1 MTDPTRQGERF
12 ADDPAVELDD
22 RADDVLA
29 RSEAAQDLTDLDA
42 RGDRDDLA
50 WDDLDRSPV
59 GATTPVPSPAAQDP
73 ELGPDQIDG
82 SAERSAEQPVAGDS
96 SFDRVSADDL
106 GYSPLDYPEGEAPS
120 DPPSERGPVDPIAV
134 DTRDDLID
142 DRGGDERGVAT
153 YLPPSGYDEA
163 PRRDPSGRTIQR
175 FDLGEIKRVEVE
187 GPATVTITTGG
198 NGLLTVSA
206 VSEDFERIHVMEGR
220 KDVRIQFDGGFMDR
234 KNPVQDITYAFDLTG
249 LTDLK
254 IEKYVDAR
262 VDRLDGGTVTLDLK
276 GGSRLDVGELEVRRL
291 EAKLVDKC
299 QLSATG
305 TADRQVIDLSGE
317 SVYDGAQVQTDRT
330 AVKARDKSQASLRVK
345 TLLRVQAIKQS
356 TVHYAGEHVDLD
368 VHTEDKSEV
377 RNVAAH

>member
-12 ADDPAVELDD
+12 ADDPSAELDD
-22 RADDVLA
+22 RENDLLA
-29 RSEAAQDLTDLDA
+29 RSEAAGDLADLDA
-42 RGDRDDLA
+42 RDDRGDRA
-50 WDDLDRSPV
+50 WDDLDRLPA
-59 GATTPVPSPAAQDP
+59 GATTTVPSPAAQDS
-73 ELGPDQIDG
+73 EVAADQIDG
-82 SAERSAEQPVAGDS
+82 SAERSAEQPVAADS

-106 GYSPLDYPEGEAPS
+106 GYSPLDYPEGEAPP
-120 DPPSERGPVDPIAV
+120 DPRGEPATVDPIAGG
-134 DTRDDLID
+134 TRDDPIEE
-142 DRGGDERGVAT
+142 RGGGERGVAT
-153 YLPPSGYDEA
+153 YLPPSGFDEA
-163 PRRDPSGRTIQR
+163 PRRDQSGRTIQR
-175 FDLGEIKRVEVE
+175 FDLGEIKQVEVE

-234 KNPVQDITYAFDLTG
+234 KNPVQDITYAFNLTG
-249 LTDLK
+249 LTGLK
-254 IEKYVDAR
+254 LEKHVDAR
-262 VDRLDGGTVTLDLK
+262 VDRMDGGTVTVDLK
-276 GGSRLDVGELEVRRL
+276 GGSRLEVGELAVRRL

-317 SVYDGAQVQTDRT
+317 SVYDGAQVETDRT

-345 TLLRVQAIKQS
+345 TLLRAQAIKQS